1 MLNIYGPFR
10 EKHSMRHTDS
20 YEHFEQTL
28 LLAFSQLEKTE
39 VPVNTGPTH
48 VDAAEMCSFADAA
61 SLA

>member
-1 MLNIYGPFR
+1 
-10 EKHSMRHTDS
+10 MRHTDS